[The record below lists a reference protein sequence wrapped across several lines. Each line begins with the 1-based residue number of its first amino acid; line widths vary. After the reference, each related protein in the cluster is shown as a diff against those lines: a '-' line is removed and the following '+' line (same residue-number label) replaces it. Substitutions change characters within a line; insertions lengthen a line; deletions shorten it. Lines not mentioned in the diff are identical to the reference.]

1 MVIRIVGVPMD
12 LGAGRRGVDMGPS
25 ALRIAGIAERL
36 RDIGHT
42 VFDEGDIPVK
52 APESQEI
59 DDNKLKYL
67 PEIVRVTTILAHKVE
82 DIMERKEFP
91 LVLGG
96 DHSIAMGTISGLSNY
111 ARKHNLRFGVIWID
125 AHADMNTAES
135 TPSGN
140 IHGMPLAA
148 VLGEGARELTTIGGD
163 FRKVDPENVVL
174 IGVRDVD
181 IAEKEIVKRTGIS
194 HYTMADIDKHGA
206 HRIINKVLREFKEK
220 VDLLHVSFDID
231 SVDPTV
237 AAGVGTPAPG
247 GLSYRETH
255 LIMETIADCEC
266 MSSLEVTEV
275 NPIFDIKNQSS
286 EFAVQ
291 VIASA
296 LGKRII

>member
-1 MVIRIVGVPMD
+1 MD

-25 ALRIAGIAERL
+25 ALRIAGLAERL
-36 RDIGHT
+36 RDLGHT
-42 VFDEGDIPVK
+42 VSDDGDIPVRV
-52 APESQEI
+52 PESQEI
-59 DDNKLKYL
+59 DNHKLKYL
-67 PEIVRVTTILAHKVE
+67 PEIVRAATILAHKVE
-82 DIMERKEFP
+82 DIMEQEEFP

-96 DHSIAMGTISGLSNY
+96 DHSIAMGTISGLSSF
-111 ARKHNLRFGVIWID
+111 ARKRNLRFGVIWID
-125 AHADMNTAES
+125 AHADMNTVET

-148 VLGEGARELTTIGGD
+148 VLGEGALELTTIGGD
-163 FRKVDPENVVL
+163 FRKVDPKNAVL
-174 IGVRDVD
+174 IGVRDID
-181 IAEKEIVKRTGIS
+181 IAEREIVKRTGIA
-194 HYTMADIDKHGA
+194 HYTMADIDKYGA
-206 HRIINKVLREFKEK
+206 HKIINKVLKEFKEK

-255 LIMETIADCEC
+255 LIMETIADCDC
-266 MSSLEVTEV
+266 MSSLEVAEV
-275 NPIFDIKNQSS
+275 NPIFDIKNQSA

>member
-1 MVIRIVGVPMD
+1 MKIRMIGVPMD

-25 ALRIAGIAERL
+25 ALRIARVAERL
-36 RDIGHT
+36 REIGHT
-42 VFDEGDIPVK
+42 VFDDGDIPVK
-52 APESQEI
+52 VPESQEI
-59 DDNKLKYL
+59 DNPKLKYL
-67 PEIVRVTTILAHKVE
+67 PEIVRVATILTHKVE
-82 DIMERKEFP
+82 GIMDRGEFP

-111 ARKHNLRFGVIWID
+111 ARKNNLRLGVIWID
-125 AHADMNTAES
+125 AHADMNTQET

-163 FRKVDPENVVL
+163 FRKVDPMNAAL
-174 IGVRDVD
+174 IGVRNIDK
-181 IAEKEIVKRTGIS
+181 AEKEIVKRTGIA
-194 HYTMADIDKHGA
+194 HYTMSDIDKYGA
-206 HRIINKVLREFKEK
+206 HRIIGRLLKEMKEK

-231 SVDPTV
+231 SVDPSV
-237 AAGVGTPAPG
+237 AAGVGTPSPG
-247 GLSYRETH
+247 GLSYREAH

-275 NPIFDIKNQSS
+275 NPIFDIKNESA
-286 EFAVQ
+286 EFAAEV
-291 VIASA
+291 VASA

>member
-1 MVIRIVGVPMD
+1 MTIRMIGVPMD

-25 ALRIAGIAERL
+25 ALRIARVAERL
-36 RDIGHT
+36 REIGHT
-42 VFDEGDIPVK
+42 VYDDGDIPVK
-52 APESQEI
+52 VPESQEI
-59 DDNKLKYL
+59 DNPKLKYL
-67 PEIVRVTTILAHKVE
+67 PEIVRVATILAHKVE
-82 DIMERKEFP
+82 GIMDNGEFP

-111 ARKHNLRFGVIWID
+111 ARKKSLRLGVIWID
-125 AHADMNTAES
+125 AHADMNTYET

-163 FRKVDPENVVL
+163 FRKVDPHNAAL
-174 IGVRDVD
+174 IGVRNIDK
-181 IAEKEIVKRTGIS
+181 AEKEIVKRTGIA
-194 HYTMADIDKHGA
+194 HYTMSDIDKYGA
-206 HRIINKVLREFKEK
+206 HRIIGRLLKDMKEK

-231 SVDPTV
+231 SVDPSV
-237 AAGVGTPAPG
+237 AAGVGTPSPG
-247 GLSYRETH
+247 GLSYREAH

-275 NPIFDIKNQSS
+275 NPIFDIKNESA
-286 EFAVQ
+286 EFAAEV
-291 VIASA
+291 VASA

>member
-1 MVIRIVGVPMD
+1 MIIRIVGVPMD

-25 ALRIAGIAERL
+25 ALRIAGLAERL
-36 RDIGHT
+36 REIGHT
-42 VFDEGDIPVK
+42 VCDDGDIPVK
-52 APESQEI
+52 VPESQEMG
-59 DDNKLKYL
+59 DKKLKYL
-67 PEIVRVTTILAHKVE
+67 PEIVRVATILAHKVE
-82 DIMERKEFP
+82 DIMEHKEFP

-111 ARKHNLRFGVIWID
+111 ATKHNLRFGVIWID
-125 AHADMNTAES
+125 AHADMNTVET

-163 FRKVDPENVVL
+163 FRKVDPRNAALV
-174 IGVRDVD
+174 GVRDVD
-181 IAEKEIVKRTGIS
+181 TAEKEIVKRTGIA
-194 HYTMADIDKHGA
+194 HYTMADIDKYGA
-206 HRIINKVLREFKEK
+206 HKIINKVLKEFRER

-266 MSSLEVTEV
+266 MSSLEVAEV
-275 NPIFDIKNQSS
+275 NPIFDVKNQSS
-286 EFAVQ
+286 AFAVQ

-296 LGKRII
+296 LGKKII

>member
-25 ALRIAGIAERL
+25 ALRIAGLAERL

-42 VFDEGDIPVK
+42 VFDDGDIPVK
-52 APESQEI
+52 VPESQEI
-59 DDNKLKYL
+59 DNHKLKYL
-67 PEIVRVTTILAHKVE
+67 PEIVRVATILAHKVE
-82 DIMERKEFP
+82 DIMEHDEFP

-96 DHSIAMGTISGLSNY
+96 DHSIAMGTISGLSSY
-111 ARKHNLRFGVIWID
+111 ARKHDLRFGVIWID
-125 AHADMNTAES
+125 AHADMNTVET

-163 FRKVDPENVVL
+163 FRKVDPKNAAL
-174 IGVRDVD
+174 IGVRDID
-181 IAEKEIVKRTGIS
+181 TAEKEIVKRTGIA
-194 HYTMADIDKHGA
+194 HYTMADIDKYGA
-206 HRIINKVLREFKEK
+206 HKIINKVLKEFKEK

-231 SVDPTV
+231 STDPTV

-247 GLSYRETH
+247 GLSYREAH

-266 MSSLEVTEV
+266 MSSLEVAEV

>member
-25 ALRIAGIAERL
+25 ALRIAGLAERL

-42 VFDEGDIPVK
+42 VLDDGDIPVK
-52 APESQEI
+52 VPESQEI
-59 DDNKLKYL
+59 DNHRLKYL
-67 PEIVRVTTILAHKVE
+67 PEIVRVATVLAHKIE

-125 AHADMNTAES
+125 AHADMNTAET

-148 VLGEGARELTTIGGD
+148 VLGEGALELTTIGGD
-163 FRKVDPENVVL
+163 FRKVDPKNAAL
-174 IGVRDVD
+174 IGIRDID
-181 IAEKEIVKRTGIS
+181 IAEREIVKRTGIA
-194 HYTMADIDKHGA
+194 HYTIADIDKYGA
-206 HRIINKVLREFKEK
+206 HRIIGKVLKDLKEK

-266 MSSLEVTEV
+266 MSSLEVAEV

>member
-25 ALRIAGIAERL
+25 ALRIAGLAERL
-36 RDIGHT
+36 REIGHT
-42 VFDEGDIPVK
+42 VYDDGDIAVK
-52 APESQEI
+52 GPESQAI
-59 DDNKLKYL
+59 HNYKLKYL
-67 PEIVRVTTILAHKVE
+67 PEIVRVGTILAHKIE
-82 DIMERKEFP
+82 DIMERREFP

-96 DHSIAMGTISGLSNY
+96 DHSIAMGTIAGLSNY
-111 ARKHNLRFGVIWID
+111 SRKHHLRLGVIWID
-125 AHADMNTAES
+125 AHADMNTADTS
-135 TPSGN
+135 PSGN

-163 FRKVDPENVVL
+163 FRKVDPKNAVL

-181 IAEKEIVKRTGIS
+181 IGEKEIVKRTGIA
-194 HYTMADIDKHGA
+194 HYTMADIDKYGA
-206 HRIINKVLREFKEK
+206 HKIVNKVLKEFKEK
-220 VDLLHVSFDID
+220 VDLLHVSFDMD

-247 GLSYRETH
+247 GLSFRETH

-275 NPIFDIKNQSS
+275 NPIFDIKNQSAD
-286 EFAVQ
+286 FAVQ
-291 VIASA
+291 VVASA

>member
-1 MVIRIVGVPMD
+1 MNIRIVGVPMD

-25 ALRIAGIAERL
+25 ALRIAGLSEKL
-36 RDIGHT
+36 REIGHI
-42 VFDEGDIPVK
+42 VIDDGDIPVK
-52 APESQEI
+52 VPESQEI
-59 DDNKLKYL
+59 DDHKLKYL
-67 PEIVRVTTILAHKVE
+67 PEIVRVATILSHKVE
-82 DIMERKEFP
+82 DIMEQGEFP

-96 DHSIAMGTISGLSNY
+96 DHSIAMGTVSGLSSY
-111 ARKHNLRFGVIWID
+111 ARKHKKRLGLIWID
-125 AHADMNTAES
+125 AHADMNTIDT

-140 IHGMPLAA
+140 IHGMPLSAI
-148 VLGEGARELTTIGGD
+148 LGEGARELTTIGGD
-163 FRKVDPENVVL
+163 FKKVNPKNAAL

-181 IAEKEIVKRTGIS
+181 IGEKEIVKKTGIA
-194 HYTMADIDKHGA
+194 HYTMADIDKYGA
-206 HRIINKVLREFKEK
+206 HKIINKVLKDFKEK

-255 LIMETIADCEC
+255 LIMETIADCGC

-291 VIASA
+291 VVASA

>member
-1 MVIRIVGVPMD
+1 MD

-25 ALRIAGIAERL
+25 AMRIAGLAEKL

-42 VFDEGDIPVK
+42 VFDDGDIPVK
-52 APESQEI
+52 VPESQEI
-59 DDNKLKYL
+59 DNHRLKYL
-67 PEIVRVTTILAHKVE
+67 PEIVRVATILSHKIE
-82 DIMERKEFP
+82 DVMERKEFP

-125 AHADMNTAES
+125 AHADMNTVET

-163 FRKVDPENVVL
+163 FRKVDPKNAAL

-181 IAEKEIVKRTGIS
+181 IAEKDIVKRTGIA
-194 HYTMADIDKHGA
+194 HYTMADIDKYGA
-206 HRIINKVLREFKEK
+206 HKIINKVLKEFKEK

-255 LIMETIADCEC
+255 LIMETIADCDC

-275 NPIFDIKNQSS
+275 NPIFDIKNQSA
-286 EFAVQ
+286 EFAAQ
-291 VIASA
+291 VVASA

>member
-25 ALRIAGIAERL
+25 ALRIAGLAERL
-36 RDIGHT
+36 REIGHM
-42 VFDEGDIPVK
+42 VFDDGDIPVK
-52 APESQEI
+52 GPESQEI
-59 DDNKLKYL
+59 DNPKLKYL
-67 PEIVRVTTILAHKVE
+67 PEIVRVSTILAHKIE
-82 DIMERKEFP
+82 DIMERREFP

-125 AHADMNTAES
+125 AHADMNTHET

-140 IHGMPLAA
+140 IHGMPFAA

-163 FRKVDPENVVL
+163 FRKVDPQNAVL
-174 IGVRDVD
+174 IGVRNIDK
-181 IAEKEIVKRTGIS
+181 AEKEILKKTGIE
-194 HYTMADIDKHGA
+194 HYTMSDIDKYGA
-206 HRIINKVLREFKEK
+206 HRIIGKVLKELREK

-231 SVDPTV
+231 SVDPSV
-237 AAGVGTPAPG
+237 AAGVGTPSPG

-266 MSSLEVTEV
+266 MSSLGVTEV
-275 NPIFDIKNQSS
+275 NPILDVKNQSA
-286 EFAVQ
+286 EFAAE

-296 LGKRII
+296 MGKKII

>member
-1 MVIRIVGVPMD
+1 MD

>member
-1 MVIRIVGVPMD
+1 VIIRIVGVPMD

-25 ALRIAGIAERL
+25 ALRIAGLSERL
-36 RDIGHT
+36 REIGHT
-42 VFDEGDIPVK
+42 VFDDGDIPVK
-52 APESQEI
+52 VPESQEI
-59 DDNKLKYL
+59 DNHKLKYL
-67 PEIVRVTTILAHKVE
+67 PEIVRVATILAHKVE
-82 DIMERKEFP
+82 DIMERAEFP

-111 ARKHNLRFGVIWID
+111 ARKHKLRLGVIWID
-125 AHADMNTAES
+125 AHADMNTAETS
-135 TPSGN
+135 PSGN

-163 FRKVDPENVVL
+163 FRKVDPENAVL

-181 IAEKEIVKRTGIS
+181 IAEKEIVKKTGID
-194 HYTMADIDKHGA
+194 HYTMADIDKYGA
-206 HRIINKVLREFKEK
+206 HKIINKVLKEFKGK
-220 VDLLHVSFDID
+220 VDLLHISFDID

-255 LIMETIADCEC
+255 LIMENIADCGC

-286 EFAVQ
+286 AFAVQ
-291 VIASA
+291 VVASA
-296 LGKRII
+296 LGKRIF

>member
-1 MVIRIVGVPMD
+1 MD

-25 ALRIAGIAERL
+25 ALRIAGLAERL

-42 VFDEGDIPVK
+42 VIDDGDIPVK
-52 APESQEI
+52 VPESQEI
-59 DDNKLKYL
+59 DNLRLKYL
-67 PEIVRVTTILAHKVE
+67 PEIVRVATVLAHKIE

-125 AHADMNTAES
+125 AHADMNTAET

-163 FRKVDPENVVL
+163 FRKVDPKNAAL
-174 IGVRDVD
+174 IGIRDID
-181 IAEKEIVKRTGIS
+181 IAEREIVKRTGIA
-194 HYTMADIDKHGA
+194 HYTMADIDKYGA
-206 HRIINKVLREFKEK
+206 HRIIGKVLKELKEK

-266 MSSLEVTEV
+266 MSSLEVAEV

-296 LGKRII
+296 FGKKII

>member
-1 MVIRIVGVPMD
+1 MD

-25 ALRIAGIAERL
+25 ALRIAGLAERL
-36 RDIGHT
+36 REIGHD
-42 VFDEGDIPVK
+42 VCDDGDIHVNG
-52 APESQEI
+52 PESQEI
-59 DDNKLKYL
+59 DNHKLKYL
-67 PEIVRVTTILAHKVE
+67 PEIVRVATILAHKVE
-82 DIMERKEFP
+82 NIMEQREFP

-96 DHSIAMGTISGLSNY
+96 DHSIAMGTIAGISNY
-111 ARKHNLRFGVIWID
+111 ARKHHLKLGVIWID
-125 AHADMNTAES
+125 AHADMNTVDTS
-135 TPSGN
+135 PSGN

-148 VLGEGARELTTIGGD
+148 VLGEGARELVTIGGD
-163 FRKVDPENVVL
+163 FRKVDPKNAAL

-181 IAEKEIVKRTGIS
+181 IAEREIVRQTGIA
-194 HYTMADIDKHGA
+194 HYTMADIDKYGA
-206 HRIINKVLREFKEK
+206 HKIINKVLKEFKDK
-220 VDLLHVSFDID
+220 VDLLHISFDID

-255 LIMETIADCEC
+255 LIMETIAECEC
-266 MSSLEVTEV
+266 MSSLEVAEV

-296 LGKRII
+296 LGKKIL

>member
-25 ALRIAGIAERL
+25 ALRIAGLSEKL
-36 RDIGHT
+36 REIGHT
-42 VFDEGDIPVK
+42 VFDDGDIPVK
-52 APESQEI
+52 VPESQEI
-59 DDNKLKYL
+59 DNHKLKYL
-67 PEIVRVTTILAHKVE
+67 PEIVRVATILAHKIE

-125 AHADMNTAES
+125 AHADMNTAETS
-135 TPSGN
+135 PSGN

-163 FRKVDPENVVL
+163 FRKVDPKNAAL

-181 IAEKEIVKRTGIS
+181 IAEKEIVKRTGIA
-194 HYTMADIDKHGA
+194 HYTMADIDKYGA
-206 HRIINKVLREFKEK
+206 HKIINKVLKEFREK
-220 VDLLHVSFDID
+220 VDLLHISFDMD

-237 AAGVGTPAPG
+237 AGGVGTPAPG

-255 LIMETIADCEC
+255 LIMETIADCDC

-296 LGKRII
+296 LGKRIL

>member
-25 ALRIAGIAERL
+25 ALRIAGLAERL

-42 VFDEGDIPVK
+42 VLDDGDIPVK
-52 APESQEI
+52 VPESQEI
-59 DDNKLKYL
+59 DNHRLKYL
-67 PEIVRVTTILAHKVE
+67 PEIVRVATVLAHKIA

-125 AHADMNTAES
+125 AHADMNTAET

-148 VLGEGARELTTIGGD
+148 VLGEGALELTTIGGD
-163 FRKVDPENVVL
+163 FRKVDPKNAAL
-174 IGVRDVD
+174 IGIRDID
-181 IAEKEIVKRTGIS
+181 NAEREIVKRTGIA
-194 HYTMADIDKHGA
+194 HYTIADIDKYGA
-206 HRIINKVLREFKEK
+206 HRIIGKVLKDLKEK

-266 MSSLEVTEV
+266 MSSLEVAEV

>member
-1 MVIRIVGVPMD
+1 MKIRIVGVPMD

-25 ALRIAGIAERL
+25 ALRIAGLAERL
-36 RDIGHT
+36 REIGHV
-42 VFDEGDIPVK
+42 VFDDGDIPVK
-52 APESQEI
+52 VPESQEI
-59 DDNKLKYL
+59 DNHKLKYL
-67 PEIVRVTTILAHKVE
+67 PEIVRVATILSHKVE
-82 DIMERKEFP
+82 DIMDHQEFP

-96 DHSIAMGTISGLSNY
+96 DHSIAMGTIAGLSNY
-111 ARKHNLRFGVIWID
+111 ARKHKLRFGVIWID
-125 AHADMNTAES
+125 AHADMNTVETS
-135 TPSGN
+135 PSGN

-163 FRKVDPENVVL
+163 FRKVDPENAVL

-181 IAEKEIVKRTGIS
+181 IGEKEIVKKTGIA
-194 HYTMADIDKHGA
+194 HYTMADIDKQGA
-206 HRIINKVLREFKEK
+206 HRIIGRVLKDLKEK

-255 LIMETIADCEC
+255 LIMETIADCGC

-286 EFAVQ
+286 EFAVR

>member
-25 ALRIAGIAERL
+25 ALRIAGLAERL

-42 VFDEGDIPVK
+42 VFDDGDIPVK
-52 APESQEI
+52 VPESQEI
-59 DDNKLKYL
+59 DNHKLKYL
-67 PEIVRVTTILAHKVE
+67 PEIVRVATILSHKIE

-125 AHADMNTAES
+125 AHADMNTVET

-163 FRKVDPENVVL
+163 FRKVDPENAVL

-181 IAEKEIVKRTGIS
+181 IGEKEIVKKTGIA
-194 HYTMADIDKHGA
+194 HYTMADIDKQGA
-206 HRIINKVLREFKEK
+206 HRIIGRVLKDLREK

-266 MSSLEVTEV
+266 MSSLEVAEV

-291 VIASA
+291 VVASA
-296 LGKRII
+296 LGKKII

>member
-1 MVIRIVGVPMD
+1 MKIRIVGVPMD

-25 ALRIAGIAERL
+25 ALRIAGLAERL
-36 RDIGHT
+36 REIGHN
-42 VFDEGDIPVK
+42 VVDDGDIHVK

-59 DDNKLKYL
+59 DDHKLKYL
-67 PEIVRVTTILAHKVE
+67 PEIVRVATLLSHKVE
-82 DIMERKEFP
+82 EIMERKEFP

-125 AHADMNTAES
+125 AHADMNTSET

-140 IHGMPLAA
+140 IHGMPFAA

-163 FRKVDPENVVL
+163 FRKVDPQNAVL
-174 IGVRDVD
+174 IGVRNIDT
-181 IAEKEIVKRTGIS
+181 AEKEIVRRTGIA
-194 HYTMADIDKHGA
+194 HYTMADIDKYGA
-206 HRIINKVLREFKEK
+206 HRIIGRVLKEMREK

-231 SVDPTV
+231 SVDPSV
-237 AAGVGTPAPG
+237 AAGVGTPSPG
-247 GLSYRETH
+247 GLSYREAH

-275 NPIFDIKNQSS
+275 NPIFDIKNQSA
-286 EFAVQ
+286 EFATEV
-291 VIASA
+291 VASA
-296 LGKRII
+296 LGKKII

>member
-1 MVIRIVGVPMD
+1 MD

-25 ALRIAGIAERL
+25 ALRIAGLSEKL
-36 RDIGHT
+36 REIGHI
-42 VFDEGDIPVK
+42 VIDDGDIPVK
-52 APESQEI
+52 VPESQEI
-59 DDNKLKYL
+59 DDHKLKYL
-67 PEIVRVTTILAHKVE
+67 PEIVRVATILSHKVE
-82 DIMERKEFP
+82 DIMEQGEFP

-96 DHSIAMGTISGLSNY
+96 DHSIAMGTVSGLSSY
-111 ARKHNLRFGVIWID
+111 ARKHKKRLGLIWID
-125 AHADMNTAES
+125 AHADMNTIDT

-140 IHGMPLAA
+140 IHGMPLSAI
-148 VLGEGARELTTIGGD
+148 LGEGARELTTIGGD
-163 FRKVDPENVVL
+163 FKKVNPKNAAL

-181 IAEKEIVKRTGIS
+181 IGEKEIVKKTGIA
-194 HYTMADIDKHGA
+194 HYTMADIDKYGA
-206 HRIINKVLREFKEK
+206 HKIINKVLKDFKEK

-255 LIMETIADCEC
+255 LIMETIADCGC

-291 VIASA
+291 VVASA